1 MANIKVNAKELKYL
15 SQMCKL
21 SITTY
26 EASLK
31 TTNQTINAINT
42 GWVGPE
48 LLEIINRIKGNE
60 KVVEETM
67 NDLYVLS
74 RMLDAA
80 SNSMETTDQELANQI
95 RSKFVE

>member
-42 GWVGPE
+42 GWGW
-48 LLEIINRIKGNE
+48 
-60 KVVEETM
+60 
-67 NDLYVLS
+67 S
-74 RMLDAA
+74 
-80 SNSMETTDQELANQI
+80 
-95 RSKFVE
+95 

>member
-1 MANIKVNAKELKYL
+1 MRLILD
-15 SQMCKL
+15 
-21 SITTY
+21 
-26 EASLK
+26 
-31 TTNQTINAINT
+31 
-42 GWVGPE
+42 GVGPE